1 MECAHR
7 IEDENF
13 LSSICDG
20 RLELLNECIDIDW
33 IFGENVEHR
42 KSRHFR
48 QTSVTEMNDAF
59 GLDMRCSD
67 LKRIIVIY
75 FVVAH
80 LRF

>member
-1 MECAHR
+1 MECADR
-7 IEDENF
+7 IKDENF

-20 RLELLNECIDIDW
+20 RPELLNECIDINW
-33 IFGENVEHR
+33 IFGENVEHW

-67 LKRIIVIY
+67 LKGIVIY

-80 LRF
+80 LSF